1 MNTTFN
7 AACCFNLRSQDVCA
21 ISKRTKDNCENER
34 DTNKVIKQKRLQTV
48 LEIPLTEQS
57 NEGEFEIIQVKRI
70 LVVVE

>member
-1 MNTTFN
+1 M
-7 AACCFNLRSQDVCA
+7 
-21 ISKRTKDNCENER
+21 R

-48 LEIPLTEQS
+48 LEILTEQS